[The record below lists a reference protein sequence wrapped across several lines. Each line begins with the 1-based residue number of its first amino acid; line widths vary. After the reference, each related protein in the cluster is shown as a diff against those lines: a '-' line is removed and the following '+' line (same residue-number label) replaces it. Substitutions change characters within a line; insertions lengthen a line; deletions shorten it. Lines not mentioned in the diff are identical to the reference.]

1 MFVFL
6 KKGDLQGD
14 LPLQGGPSTAS
25 SSTVQ
30 HADCCQ
36 QSAIGHQVVA
46 LQWFICHGGCVVS
59 LQPISDRSTLVAVPV
74 RDMGAKFLYKRV
86 L

>member
-14 LPLQGGPSTAS
+14 LPLQGGPALHPPQLYSTRIAAS
-25 SSTVQ
+25 RARLGTRYLLSSGSFV
-30 HADCCQ
+30 
-36 QSAIGHQVVA
+36 
-46 LQWFICHGGCVVS
+46 
-59 LQPISDRSTLVAVPV
+59 
-74 RDMGAKFLYKRV
+74 MGDV